1 MGRSLKYFNTSSNS
15 LKSNTLW
22 KLHHNNALNLSSTP
36 SHVILSPTNET
47 NTLNFTNLDDVG
59 ISTVKD
65 STAFKKIQFFSKT
78 DPSQIFNT
86 KSDFDSSFNKF
97 SNLYNNDTLLNSSS
111 NYSIDRQHNYASMS
125 STLPS
130 YTTLLDLKSLD
141 KMFSYNFNKSDRTV
155 NNNLLNTNRYSYD
168 SSSTSLRNDTNLYNY
183 FKLFPQ
189 NLLNQTGVDFSIFMK
204 IPNLFQILNNEND
217 SKQFSNP
224 FKFSLNFNHKKKSL
238 TNLNSFFIDN
248 NPSNLDYNTPV
259 NNFSHSI
266 YNTENL
272 LKFKDLK
279 SNNLQFLGSE
289 RTVRLLKNLNS
300 NTYKW
305 NISSSP
311 NITSSVSANLLNF
324 GSSLNDVYNSSLSN

>member
-1 MGRSLKYFNTSSNS
+1 
-15 LKSNTLW
+15 
-22 KLHHNNALNLSSTP
+22 
-36 SHVILSPTNET
+36 
-47 NTLNFTNLDDVG
+47 
-59 ISTVKD
+59 
-65 STAFKKIQFFSKT
+65 
-78 DPSQIFNT
+78 
-86 KSDFDSSFNKF
+86 
-97 SNLYNNDTLLNSSS
+97 
-111 NYSIDRQHNYASMS
+111 MS

-141 KMFSYNFNKSDRTV
+141 KMFSYNFNRSDKAV

-183 FKLFPQ
+183 FKLFPK
-189 NLLNQTGVDFSIFMK
+189 NFLNQTGVDFSIFMK

-289 RTVRLLKNLNS
+289 RTVRLLKNLIS
-300 NTYKW
+300 LLSIW

-311 NITSSVSANLLNF
+311 NVTSSVSANLLNF